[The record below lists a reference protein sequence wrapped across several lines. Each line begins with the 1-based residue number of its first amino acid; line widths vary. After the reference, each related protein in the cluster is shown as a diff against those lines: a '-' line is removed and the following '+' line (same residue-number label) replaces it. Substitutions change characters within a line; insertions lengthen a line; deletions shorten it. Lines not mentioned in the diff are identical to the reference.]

1 MPKFDDEN
9 AVSLISKEKLPI
21 NISAN
26 KILPPRPNSAKT
38 LRSHPLQTKRH
49 RHNILHIGYPI
60 KINLKHELIKVIQ
73 IRNVK

>member
-1 MPKFDDEN
+1 MPKFDDED

-26 KILPPRPNSAKT
+26 KILPSRPNSTKT
-38 LRSHPLQTKRH
+38 LRSDPLQTKRH
-49 RHNILHIGYPI
+49 RHNILHIGHLI
-60 KINLKHELIKVIQ
+60 EINLKHELIKVIQ